1 LVGLV
6 FGISLASQSPRLK
19 TNPKGNSMGSDG
31 ANKEFLVVFQP
42 SGRQAYV
49 PEGKTLLDAA
59 REMGVEIESICG
71 GQQTCGKCKII
82 ADYGD
87 FQKYGIVSRPDH
99 MTAPGGDEQ
108 HYWTKRRRDPGDYR
122 LSCAACV
129 LGDLVINV
137 PEESQA
143 RKQIVRKSATVR
155 EIVID
160 PAIRQY
166 FVKVKPAELGDNRG
180 DWERLQDSLGE
191 THHLAELRI
200 DYFALRDLQKTLR
213 RGKWEVT
220 VTVWNDHEV
229 VRIQPGYEEGAYG
242 FAVDVGTTTVA
253 GHLVELRT
261 GEILATESM
270 MNPQTTYGEDL
281 MSRIS
286 YGMMNA
292 DGVDKMHNAIIEA
305 LSKLLKRATR
315 SAKLKPEDV
324 TELVLVGNTVM
335 TALLLGIDPVELG
348 GAPFALTT
356 NDALD
361 IKARDLGIEAH
372 PGANVHI
379 LPSEA
384 GHVGADNMG
393 VVVAESPHVQEDIVL
408 IVDIGTNAEILVG
421 NKEHLLSA
429 SSPTGPAFEGGEI
442 THGMRA
448 SPGAIEQVRI
458 DRQTLTPRFK
468 MIGEE
473 RWSDDMPAEEIQA
486 AGICGSGIIDLI
498 AELFAAGVIDSSG
511 KFVPDTPS
519 PNFRATG
526 KVGEFVVAMPSQTS
540 TGKEITIN
548 QQDIRAI
555 QFAKSALYTGAKLLM
570 ERRGVDKVDRVLLA
584 GGFGAHID
592 KVRAMILGLVP
603 DCELDKVYA
612 VGNSAGD
619 GAVLCL
625 LSRERRRRARE
636 IARWI
641 DYVETAVEPN
651 FQARFVDALGLP
663 HNKDDFPH
671 LKGLIPDRA
680 ELEAMED
687 KQREAQ
693 RRSRR
698 SRRRQRAPVE
708 S

>member
-1 LVGLV
+1 M
-6 FGISLASQSPRLK
+6 
-19 TNPKGNSMGSDG
+19 TSDG
-31 ANKEFLVVFQP
+31 SKKEFLVVFQP

-71 GQQTCGKCKII
+71 GQQTCGKCKVV
-82 ADYGD
+82 ADYGE
-87 FQKYGIVSRPDH
+87 FPKYGVVSQPNH
-99 MTAPGGDEQ
+99 LSPAGGDERQ
-108 HYWTKRRRDPGDYR
+108 YWEKRRRDPGQYR

-155 EIVID
+155 EIEID
-160 PAIRQY
+160 PAIRKY
-166 FVKVKPAELGDNRG
+166 FVKVKPAELGDDRG
-180 DWERLQDSLGE
+180 DWERLQDSLRE
-191 THHLAELRI
+191 THHLENLRI

-213 RGKWEVT
+213 QGKWEVT
-220 VTVWNDHEV
+220 VTIWHDHEV
-229 VRIQPGYEEGAYG
+229 MRVQPGYEEGTYG
-242 FAVDVGTTTVA
+242 FAIDLGTTTVA
-253 GHLVELRT
+253 GHLVNLRT

-286 YGMMNA
+286 YGMMNS
-292 DGVDKMHNAIIEA
+292 DGVAKMHQAIIEA
-305 LSKLLKRATR
+305 LSKLASRAVR
-315 SAKLKPEDV
+315 AAKLQPEDV
-324 TELVLVGNTVM
+324 VELVIVGNTVM
-335 TALLLGIDPVELG
+335 IDLLLGVDPVELG
-348 GAPFALTT
+348 GAPFALVTH
-356 NDALD
+356 DAMD
-361 IKARDLGIEAH
+361 IKARDLGIKVH

-379 LPSEA
+379 LPAEA

-393 VVVAESPHVQEDIVL
+393 VVIAESPHIQDEIML

-448 SPGAIEQVRI
+448 AAGAIEKVRI
-458 DRQTLTPRFK
+458 DRTTLIPRFK
-468 MIGEE
+468 VIGEE
-473 RWSDDMPAEEIQA
+473 RWSDEMADAEIQA

-498 AELFAAGVIDSSG
+498 AELFAAGIIDAG
-511 KFVPDTPS
+511 GNFVADTPS
-519 PNFRATG
+519 PHFRATG
-526 KVGEFVVAMPSQTS
+526 RVGEFVVATATQTS
-540 TGKEITIN
+540 TGREIIVN

-592 KVRAMILGLVP
+592 KTRAMMLGLFP
-603 DCELDKVYA
+603 DCDLENVYA

-625 LSRERRRRARE
+625 LSRDRRKRARE

-641 DYVETAVEPN
+641 DYVETAIEPN

-663 HNKDDFPH
+663 HNKDEFPH
-671 LKGLIPDRA
+671 LKGLVPDRQMVA
-680 ELEAMED
+680 AQED
-687 KQREAQ
+687 N
-693 RRSRR
+693 
-698 SRRRQRAPVE
+698 RRRQLRERRASRRERVAE
-708 S
+708 KN